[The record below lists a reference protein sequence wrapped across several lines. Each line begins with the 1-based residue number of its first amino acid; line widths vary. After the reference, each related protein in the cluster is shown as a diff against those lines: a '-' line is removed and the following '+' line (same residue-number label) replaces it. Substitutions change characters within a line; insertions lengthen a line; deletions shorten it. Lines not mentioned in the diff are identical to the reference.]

1 MKDDDLNFRSV
12 VHRLLVQIQSPS
24 RRSTLRRWAFQKPIM
39 ALASFR
45 PSGVMVGRSL
55 TAWFLASAF
64 GPTPYS
70 QCRARANR
78 RISRLDAMPLSRQS
92 CRCGVVVGVAEWEIN
107 RVVNSLR
114 RPPVLIPCMPTSLT
128 TDQPPPTM
136 IFLYF
141 LGFPKFED
149 VPSLANGIFDHSR
162 TNQAPLPPSTC
173 LRTLVKN

>member
-70 QCRARANR
+70 QCRANR

-92 CRCGVVVGVAEWEIN
+92 CRCGVVVGVAEWEILKYGSELAAPTPGTDTLYADISYDLVSTN
-107 RVVNSLR
+107 DDLPVFSWIFQIRGWSVASEWYF
-114 RPPVLIPCMPTSLT
+114 RP
-128 TDQPPPTM
+128 
-136 IFLYF
+136 
-141 LGFPKFED
+141 
-149 VPSLANGIFDHSR
+149 LANESG
-162 TNQAPLPPSTC
+162 TTTP
-173 LRTLVKN
+173 